1 MFSQDQ
7 PAQQL
12 TNLNTLNAA
21 LMRLNPAITGID
33 TGMLQT
39 RGVTIAILNAVFNAD
54 PLTLYNG
61 IKRVDVINAIKPPL
75 ALAVNNTP
83 IAYAYDTHGDKHFP
97 GGPQGTKFTGTAAV
111 INPQLVNLIR
121 PQVGRIRRDA
131 NGTTQTY
138 YLSTGPTGYTG
149 GQQLAIQ
156 VDYEAGP
163 PERIS
168 YHGYPRAVTVIGLSR
183 TLGGA
188 PIPP

>member
-7 PAQQL
+7 PTQQL
-12 TNLNTLNAA
+12 TNLHTLNAA

-33 TGMLQT
+33 TSMLQT
-39 RGVTIAILNAVFNAD
+39 RGVTTAILNAVILAD
-54 PLTLYNG
+54 ALTLYNG
-61 IKRVDVINAIKPPL
+61 IKRADVINAIKPPL

-83 IAYAYDTHGDKHFP
+83 ITFAYDTHGDKHFP
-97 GGPQGTKFTGTAAV
+97 GGPTGTKFTGTAAV

-121 PQVGRIRRDA
+121 PLVGRIRRDA

-138 YLSTGPTGYTG
+138 YLTTGPTAYTG

-156 VDYEAGP
+156 VDYEVGP
-163 PERIS
+163 PERIT

-188 PIPP
+188 PIAP